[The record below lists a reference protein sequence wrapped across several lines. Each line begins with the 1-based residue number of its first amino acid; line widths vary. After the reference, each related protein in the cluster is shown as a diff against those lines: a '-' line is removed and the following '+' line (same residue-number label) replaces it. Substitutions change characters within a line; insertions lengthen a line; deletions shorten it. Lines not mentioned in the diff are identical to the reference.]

1 MTEVAYYMLESG
13 KFLMIYLLGFSM
25 ILTKDLKRRLL
36 AAGGI
41 VFTGILMNYFK
52 LSVIYPI
59 LYTVYAVFLFYILME
74 QVSYRDI
81 VIVFWSGGVI
91 LSVDTI
97 SYVLVRL
104 CLRITEYHL
113 SQYQNLF
120 AGCITL
126 MILGI
131 IFGIISHYQK
141 TGLQELS
148 MGYFIVFLI
157 ICIVNASVLVLIEKK
172 LMNVHGEFTAIYVM
186 LAASSLVQMAF
197 VLVLASSNNWHRKN
211 EKLKEQYLEL
221 QVEHYQYL
229 EERNL
234 ATKRF
239 RHDMRAHMLAVKKY
253 ICEEKWNELEDYID
267 TICGNIEQ
275 IPGYLSVKN
284 ETVDAILN
292 YYAAQFTKRNCMFHV
307 NGRLPQGCYVR
318 DYDLCTIFS
327 NLMSN
332 ALESVERLTQKGSVE
347 LSVHFDDT
355 LIFIREKN
363 TYNGDLN
370 RQGNRLLTT
379 KQNKELHGFGIR
391 NIQDSVEKYS
401 GMIDIEIQEQNFVID
416 IVMEN
421 IAPLGENKEK
431 GEKHNAY
438 CHC

>member
-13 KFLMIYLLGFSM
+13 KFLMIYLLGFSTV
-25 ILTKDLKRRLL
+25 LTKDFKRRLL
-36 AAGGI
+36 AVGDI

-52 LSVIYPI
+52 LSVIYPV
-59 LYTVYAVFLFYILME
+59 LYIVYAVFLFYILME
-74 QVSYRDI
+74 QVTYRDI
-81 VIVFWSGGVI
+81 IIVLWSGGVI

-126 MILGI
+126 IILGI

-141 TGLQELS
+141 TTLQELS
-148 MGYFIVFLI
+148 TGYFIVFLV
-157 ICIVNASVLVLIEKK
+157 ICIVNASILVLIEKK
-172 LMNVHGEFTAIYVM
+172 LMNVHGEFTVIYVM

-197 VLVLASSNNWHRKN
+197 VLVLATSNNRHRKN

-239 RHDMRAHMLAVKKY
+239 RHDVRAHMLAVKKY
-253 ICEEKWNELEDYID
+253 ICEEKWDELGDYID

-292 YYAAQFTKRNCMFHV
+292 YYAAQFTKRNCTFLV

-318 DYDLCTIFS
+318 AYDLCTIFS

-332 ALESVERLTQKGSVE
+332 ALESVEKLPQKGSVE

-363 TYNGDLN
+363 TYNGNLN
-370 RQGNRLLTT
+370 RQGNRLITT
-379 KQNKELHGFGIR
+379 KQNKELHGFGIC
-391 NIQDSVEKYS
+391 NIQDSVEKYA
-401 GMIDIEIQEQNFVID
+401 GMVDIEIQGQEFVID
-416 IVMEN
+416 IVLEN
-421 IAPLGENKEK
+421 MTPFEENKDK
-431 GEKHNAY
+431 GRKV
-438 CHC
+438 

>member
-13 KFLMIYLLGFSM
+13 KFLMIYLLGFSTV
-25 ILTKDLKRRLL
+25 LTKDFKRRLL
-36 AAGGI
+36 AVGDI

-52 LSVIYPI
+52 LSVIYPV
-59 LYTVYAVFLFYILME
+59 LYIVYAVFLFYILME
-74 QVSYRDI
+74 QVTYRDI
-81 VIVFWSGGVI
+81 VIVLWSGGVI

-126 MILGI
+126 IILGI

-141 TGLQELS
+141 TTLQELS
-148 MGYFIVFLI
+148 TGYFIVFLV
-157 ICIVNASVLVLIEKK
+157 ICIVNASILVLIEKK
-172 LMNVHGEFTAIYVM
+172 LMNVHGEFTVIYVM

-197 VLVLASSNNWHRKN
+197 VLVLATSNNRHRKN

-239 RHDMRAHMLAVKKY
+239 RHDVRAHMLAVKKY
-253 ICEEKWNELEDYID
+253 ICEEKWDELGRYIERV
-267 TICGNIEQ
+267 CGEIEH

-292 YYAAQFTKRNCMFHV
+292 YYNAQFTKRDCTFEV
-307 NGRLPQGCYVR
+307 KGSLPQRCCVQA
-318 DYDLCTIFS
+318 YDLCTIFS
-327 NLMSN
+327 NLLSN
-332 ALESVERLTQKGSVE
+332 ALESVEKLTQKGDVE

-355 LIFIREKN
+355 LIYIREKN
-363 TYNGDLN
+363 AYSGSLNWNGDKVI
-370 RQGNRLLTT
+370 TS
-379 KQNKELHGFGIR
+379 KQDKELHGFGIR
-391 NIQDSVEKYS
+391 NIRDSVKRYS
-401 GMIDIEIQEQNFVID
+401 GTVDIEVIGHSFVID
-416 IVMEN
+416 IILEN
-421 IAPLGENKEK
+421 MTPLEK
-431 GEKHNAY
+431 TQRIWRKH
-438 CHC
+438 